1 MANVF
6 YPAIIERSDTGF
18 SVFFPDLPGCTSA
31 GKTVNEAALN
41 AEEALAGYLLVSEQ
55 FGDIIPHPS
64 ELDTILADPTIDEA
78 ARLLVRGE
86 RSGKSIRINI
96 TMDEGL
102 LAAIDRIA
110 TNRSGFLA
118 DAARVA
124 LRPGTP
130 PPLPPDHVRDEP
142 RRIAGDQPVFANSHP
157 RRLPV
162 DHPAP
167 QHRIA
172 LAEIA

>member
-1 MANVF
+1 MANIF
-6 YPAIIERSDTGF
+6 YPAIIERSETGY

-31 GKTVNEAALN
+31 GSSVNQAALN

-55 FGDIIPHPS
+55 YGDVIPDPS
-64 ELDTILADPTIDEA
+64 ELDAIPADKEVDEV

-96 TMDEGL
+96 TIDEGL

-118 DAARVA
+118 EAARVA
-124 LRPGTP
+124 LAAKREMT
-130 PPLPPDHVRDEP
+130 
-142 RRIAGDQPVFANSHP
+142 AG
-157 RRLPV
+157 R
-162 DHPAP
+162 
-167 QHRIA
+167 
-172 LAEIA
+172 